1 MAGRTIAT
9 IVPTRERT
17 PPSRP
22 ATGDPLISALRR
34 ALLVVTIGALAPLST
49 IVAQGRSFA
58 AAAAVLIVGASWETS
73 LLVARGRPRHL
84 AAALVVPAA
93 AFLAVGPA
101 LGRSGVLVLCS
112 TIFLLHLAVLGWVAM
127 VAWPRPA
134 VVLIA
139 GVSAGVTIATA
150 STTPVAAAIL
160 VPLAFALA
168 DRAQRAHAQRESA
181 VVQLSVAADGHTL
194 TAVVLDQTL
203 QSEAPIGDSWA
214 VVELEEPMV
223 MVANEPG
230 AESES
235 AENGG
240 AAGTEAGDADPAG
253 PGAESGPRTQGVV
266 AVFVPDGSAPVAAE
280 WWLWDGARLK
290 TQVRIDPALGE
301 ATLRRVA
308 GGGSQTLEEAP

>member
-1 MAGRTIAT
+1 M
-9 IVPTRERT
+9 V
-17 PPSRP
+17 
-22 ATGDPLISALRR
+22 AL
-34 ALLVVTIGALAPLST
+34 
-49 IVAQGRSFA
+49 
-58 AAAAVLIVGASWETS
+58 
-73 LLVARGRPRHL
+73 
-84 AAALVVPAA
+84 
-93 AFLAVGPA
+93 
-101 LGRSGVLVLCS
+101 GVLVVILS
-112 TIFLLHLAVLGWVAM
+112 
-127 VAWPRPA
+127 
-134 VVLIA
+134 
-139 GVSAGVTIATA
+139 VS
-150 STTPVAAAIL
+150 L
-160 VPLAFALA
+160 PLALESLHGRRYEAAEEAVQGVLALA
-168 DRAQRAHAQRESA
+168 RAHAQRESA

-240 AAGTEAGDADPAG
+240 AAGTDAGDADPAG

-308 GGGSQTLEEAP
+308 GGGSQALEEAP